1 MTGNSSSAAFGDFFE
16 QCKRQALKLALEEDR
31 FQGDITTLATI
42 DPLRQ
47 GKAIIIAKAGGV
59 LAGVA
64 VAQDVFQEVDAALT
78 MNVLCRDG
86 DTVGPGDRILEI
98 EGRVSSMLSGER
110 TALNFMQRMSGIASR
125 TRLFVQQVSHTRAGI
140 LDTRKTAP
148 GLRYFDKDAV
158 RIGGGVNHR
167 FGLFDMIL
175 IKDNH
180 IDAAGGVGVAVAM
193 ARAYCFRHGLN
204 VKVETEVRSHEE
216 LQQACSSFPDIIL
229 LDNFSVDA
237 LRLAVQ
243 WVKQNGF
250 GDIVLEASGNAG
262 LHNVAEIAMTGV
274 DFISV
279 GELTHSVRALDL
291 SMNIEA

>member
-1 MTGNSSSAAFGDFFE
+1 
-16 QCKRQALKLALEEDR
+16 
-31 FQGDITTLATI
+31 
-42 DPLRQ
+42 
-47 GKAIIIAKAGGV
+47 
-59 LAGVA
+59 
-64 VAQDVFQEVDAALT
+64 
-78 MNVLCRDG
+78 
-86 DTVGPGDRILEI
+86 
-98 EGRVSSMLSGER
+98 
-110 TALNFMQRMSGIASR
+110 
-125 TRLFVQQVSHTRAGI
+125 
-140 LDTRKTAP
+140 
-148 GLRYFDKDAV
+148 
-158 RIGGGVNHR
+158 
-167 FGLFDMIL
+167 
-175 IKDNH
+175 
-180 IDAAGGVGVAVAM
+180 
-193 ARAYCFRHGLN
+193 

-243 WVKQNGF
+243 WVNQNGF